1 MKKAAV
7 CALVVVIGLILAAVV
22 FAESAT
28 KDECIAKAKEAA
40 QMVNEKGLDAAIA
53 EINRK
58 DGTFVWKNS
67 YVFLM
72 DLDGKILAHPMRPE
86 LIGRDMSDVR
96 DGRGATYFMEFI
108 RVAKD
113 KGEGWVDYWMP
124 AQYGGGSKSS
134 FIYRVP
140 GKDLLAAAGI

>member
-22 FAESAT
+22 FADMAT
-28 KDECIAKAKEAA
+28 KEECVAKTKEAA

-58 DGTFVWKNS
+58 DGKFVWKNS

-72 DLDGKILAHPMRPE
+72 DFDGKILAHPMRPE
-86 LIGRDMSDVR
+86 LIGRNMLDVK
-96 DGRGATYFMEFI
+96 DGRGTTYFLEFI
-108 RVAKD
+108 RVAKGE
-113 KGEGWVDYWMP
+113 GEGWVNYWMP
-124 AQYGGGSKSS
+124 TPGGAVTKSS
-134 FIYRVP
+134 FIHRVA
-140 GKDLLAAAGI
+140 GKDLLAGAGI

>member
-1 MKKAAV
+1 MKKATV
-7 CALVVVIGLILAAVV
+7 WVLVVVIGLVLAAVV

-28 KDECIAKAKEAA
+28 KEECIAKAKEAA
-40 QMVNEKGLDAAIA
+40 QLVNEKGLDAAIA

-58 DGTFVWKNS
+58 DGKFVWKNS

-72 DLDGKILAHPMRPE
+72 DFDGKILAHPVRPE
-86 LIGRDMSDVR
+86 LIGRNLIDMQ
-96 DGRGATYFMEFI
+96 DGRGSRYFVEFI
-108 RVAKD
+108 HVAKD

-124 AQYGGGSKSS
+124 VKYGSGSKSS

>member
-1 MKKAAV
+1 MKEAAV

-22 FAESAT
+22 FAEGAS
-28 KDECIAKAKEAA
+28 KDECIAKTKEAA
-40 QMVNEKGLDAAIA
+40 QVVNEKGLDAAIA
-53 EINRK
+53 EINKK
-58 DGTFVWKNS
+58 DGKFVWKNS

-72 DLDGKILAHPMRPE
+72 DFNGKILAHPIRPE
-86 LIGRDMSDVR
+86 LIGRKMVDVK
-96 DGRGATYFMEFI
+96 DGRGMMYFQEFI

-124 AQYGGGSKSS
+124 AQYGGGTKSS

-140 GKDLLAAAGI
+140 GKDLLAVAGI